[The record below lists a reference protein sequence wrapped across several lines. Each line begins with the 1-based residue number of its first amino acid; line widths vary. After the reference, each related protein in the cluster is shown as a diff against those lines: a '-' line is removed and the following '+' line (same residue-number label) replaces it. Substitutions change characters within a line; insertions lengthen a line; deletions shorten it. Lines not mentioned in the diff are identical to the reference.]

1 MANGRQEGTVD
12 PDGYA
17 KRGPFQTGK
26 TELSNTQASGD
37 YGDEY
42 LKKRQ
47 KEKLA
52 DWEGN
57 PNKAWKAEK
66 KRQKWLEKQ
75 APNYDF
81 LKSQYGD
88 QVALDMFDRYRN
100 MQADMLAGK
109 GVKSDA
115 EMRQELD
122 RIRTAAMQEEAA
134 KAEALEQGMLSQGQN
149 AAMSAALKAMQMKNR
164 GGEVSAKAARDVE
177 VLSDAADAQRAQQF
191 NALGSALTSAYG
203 GQEGQ
208 NTGMTPGQQAL
219 LGFAQGAGAGGA
231 LMMEDLIEKS
241 SGA

>member
-1 MANGRQEGTVD
+1 MAKLFGSQEGTVD
-12 PDGYA
+12 E
-17 KRGPFQTGK
+17 KRYNPSAGETAGAYG
-26 TELSNTQASGD
+26 EYSGD
-37 YGDEY
+37 YGTEF
-42 LKKRQ
+42 LKEGQKRKLERWKGTG
-47 KEKLA
+47 KE
-52 DWEGN
+52 
-57 PNKAWKAEK
+57 WKAAK
-66 KRQKWLEKQ
+66 KEQKWLEKQ